1 MSKEASFDFSELI
14 SGGAELISDTSPSF
28 TNNNDTGDDDSEKN
42 DKSSLTK
49 ANDAE
54 LIKKDI
60 EFIVG
65 ERPESIQDDEED
77 EQVDDEADDKEKEK
91 SPSSNDT
98 KDASGSF
105 ALAFAKFQQEEGVI
119 SEFNEEELNKIITE
133 EGEVGALKYLLDI
146 QRDAIYEE
154 AKSVYSADQAAL
166 KEYFEMR
173 DANVDESTAKEL
185 AFSKGK
191 FDSITPD
198 KLEEDEKLR
207 RNILTQH
214 YKLTSTFNDVKI
226 KKLVEQS
233 ITTGEDID
241 EAKEAL
247 AELKVINEKQIAEA
261 KKEVDLQEKNR
272 LAQVK
277 AYQEDFKKFVYEKD
291 EFFKDMK
298 INKQTKDKLIDMVL
312 KPTEKDANGTPLNA
326 IWAERGKDPKKFD
339 AYLAMHLLNGTFYGD
354 LGKVKSKAKTSAI
367 TELEKHLETKN
378 KGLGGKTV
386 NKTTESSVFA
396 QFLREGLKY

>member
-1 MSKEASFDFSELI
+1 MGKEASFDFSDLI
-14 SGGAELISDTSPSF
+14 DGGAQLIAETSPGF
-28 TNNNDTGDDDSEKN
+28 TGGNEGGNEEVEDKN
-42 DKSSLTK
+42 TKSSLTK
-49 ANDAE
+49 ASEAE

-65 ERPESIQDDEED
+65 TPPDLGDEDDD
-77 EQVDDEADDKEKEK
+77 EQVDDDEANEEKEK
-91 SPSSNDT
+91 SPSSKDT

-119 SEFNEEELNKIITE
+119 SELNEEELTKVIEE
-133 EGEVGALKYLLDI
+133 EGEVGALKYLLEI
-146 QRDAIYEE
+146 QRNAIYEE

-173 DANVDESTAKEL
+173 DADVDEELAKEL
-185 AFSKGK
+185 AFNKGK

-207 RNILTQH
+207 KSILTQH
-214 YKLTSTFNDVKI
+214 YKLTTTFNDTKI

-247 AELKVINEKQIAEA
+247 NELKVINEKQIAEA
-261 KKEVDLQEKNR
+261 KKQVEVQEKNR

-277 AYQEDFKKFVYEKD
+277 AYQEEFKKFVYEKD

-312 KPTEKDANGTPLNA
+312 KPVEKDANGTPLNA
-326 IWAERGKDPKKFD
+326 IWAERAKDPKKFD
-339 AYLAMHLLNGTFYGD
+339 AYVAMHLLNGTFYGD
-354 LGKVKSKAKTSAI
+354 LGKIKTKAKTSAI

-386 NKTTESSVFA
+386 SKSAGSSIME
-396 QFLREGLKY
+396 QFLREGQNY